1 MQYTS
6 IKYIPTGNVFKMPT
20 SNAEEI
26 LKTDRGNYEIVGGEN
41 IPEEK
46 QEAEVTETYDMVVEQ
61 DDNTQDDNSESQEEI
76 STQDDVESIKRF
88 TKTSLKSLK
97 VEQLVELCKE
107 KNIEVTE
114 DDKKADLIEK
124 LLATVEE

>member
-6 IKYIPTGNVFKMPT
+6 IKYIPTGNIFKMPT

-46 QEAEVTETYDMVVEQ
+46 QEAEVTETYDMVVE
-61 DDNTQDDNSESQEEI
+61 DDTQNDNSESQDAQETNQEVVE
-76 STQDDVESIKRF
+76 QDKKF
-88 TKTSLKSLK
+88 TKTSLKAMK
-97 VEQLVELCKE
+97 IEELVKLCEE
-107 KNIEVTE
+107 KNISVLEN
-114 DDKKADLIEK
+114 DKKADLIEK
-124 LLATVEE
+124 LLATVE

>member
-46 QEAEVTETYDMVVEQ
+46 QEAEVTETYDMVVE
-61 DDNTQDDNSESQEEI
+61 DDTQNDNSESQDVQE
-76 STQDDVESIKRF
+76 TNQDVVEQDKKF
-88 TKTSLKSLK
+88 TKTSLKAMK
-97 VEQLVELCKE
+97 IEELVKLCEE
-107 KNIEVTE
+107 KNICVLEN
-114 DDKKADLIEK
+114 DKKADLIEK
-124 LLATVEE
+124 LLATVE

>member
-6 IKYIPTGNVFKMPT
+6 IKYIPTGNIFKTPT

-46 QEAEVTETYDMVVEQ
+46 QEAEVTETYDMVVE
-61 DDNTQDDNSESQEEI
+61 DDTQNDNSESQDVQE
-76 STQDDVESIKRF
+76 TNQDVAEQDKKF
-88 TKTSLKSLK
+88 TKTSLKAMK
-97 VEQLVELCKE
+97 IEELVKLCEE
-107 KNIEVTE
+107 KNISVLEN
-114 DDKKADLIEK
+114 DQKADLIEK
-124 LLATVEE
+124 LLATVE

>member
-6 IKYIPTGNVFKMPT
+6 IKYIPTGNIFKMPT

-46 QEAEVTETYDMVVEQ
+46 QEAEVTETYDMVVE
-61 DDNTQDDNSESQEEI
+61 DDTQNDNSESQDVQE
-76 STQDDVESIKRF
+76 TNQDVVEQDKKF
-88 TKTSLKSLK
+88 TKTSLKAMK
-97 VEQLVELCKE
+97 IEELVKLCEE
-107 KNIEVTE
+107 KNISVLEN
-114 DDKKADLIEK
+114 DKKTDLIEK
-124 LLATVEE
+124 LLATVE

>member
-6 IKYIPTGNVFKMPT
+6 IKYIPTGNIFKMPT

-46 QEAEVTETYDMVVEQ
+46 QEAEVTETYDMVVE
-61 DDNTQDDNSESQEEI
+61 DDTQNDNSESQDVQE
-76 STQDDVESIKRF
+76 TNQDVAEQDKKF
-88 TKTSLKSLK
+88 TKTSLKATK
-97 VEQLVELCKE
+97 IEELVKLCEE
-107 KNIEVTE
+107 KNIS
-114 DDKKADLIEK
+114 
-124 LLATVEE
+124 LLFQINYMKHY